1 MNKRC
6 KNLDGKADENQKK
19 ISTIACRSTIQ
30 KEMTSKKITSMPCG
44 LAETA
49 RL

>member
-1 MNKRC
+1 MQELRWEGKR
-6 KNLDGKADENQKK
+6 ESKK

-30 KEMTSKKITSMPCG
+30 KEMISKKITSMPCG